1 MYTSFFG
8 LNEKPFSITP
18 NPRYLYMSE
27 RHTEALAHLIY
38 GIKDSGGFIQL
49 TGEVGTGKTTL
60 IRSLLQRLPENAD
73 IALILNPQLSA
84 TEFLGAILTE
94 LGVPQPN
101 DRTSLKELTD
111 ALNNYLLENYSK
123 GCRTILIVDEA
134 QNFAVDV
141 LEQIRLLTNLETAS
155 QKLLQITL
163 IGQPELRTMLSR
175 VDLRQLAQ
183 RITGRYHLEPLSH
196 DETEAYVR
204 HRLSVAGG
212 SGTIFT
218 SQACRELYRL
228 SGGVPR
234 IINVIADRTLLGA
247 FTCEEHEVSPRMVR
261 RAAAEVYGEDA
272 DETVR
277 GRAWLKV
284 AGLAVGAAVLTG
296 AAIFTSVRFAT
307 EQDSPSAAQV
317 TTVPAQISAPAGD
330 MVSPEPTVTE
340 PAPVVTTTEA
350 VASDF
355 DLEQLI
361 RENATLTDTR
371 TAFNSLFSLW
381 GVQFDQGNS
390 RACEQAQSKNLYCL
404 FQKGSLAQIE
414 RLDRPVIMTL
424 RDYEGGI
431 HQLVLA
437 AIEDSN
443 GIIAIADMQ
452 YAVPLSELLDLWYGE
467 YLLLWKPQI
476 GAVKAFYP
484 GMRDPDIAWL
494 RESLAEIQGNP
505 IDPMNSD
512 YFDKNLEARV
522 RDYQVTKRLNVDGL
536 VGRQTQIVINTDL
549 RADAPRLVRAN

>member
-27 RHTEALAHLIY
+27 RHSEALAHLIY

-73 IALILNPQLSA
+73 VALILNPQLSA

-94 LGVPQPN
+94 LGIPQPA

-111 ALNNYLLENYSK
+111 ALNKYLLENYSK
-123 GCRTILIVDEA
+123 GRRTILIVDEA
-134 QNFAVDV
+134 QNFAVAV
-141 LEQIRLLTNLETAS
+141 LEQVRLLTNLETAN

-196 DETEAYVR
+196 DETEEYVK

-212 SGTIFT
+212 SGNIFT

-234 IINVIADRTLLGA
+234 IINVIADRAMLGA
-247 FTCEEHEVSPRMVR
+247 FTRDEHEITPRMIR
-261 RAAAEVYGEDA
+261 RAAAEVYGENA
-272 DETVR
+272 DDRLR
-277 GRAWLKV
+277 GRAWLKI
-284 AGLAVGAAVLTG
+284 AGFALGAAVLTG
-296 AAIFTSVRFAT
+296 AAIYTSLRFAS
-307 EQDSPSAAQV
+307 ERSSPTAQ
-317 TTVPAQISAPAGD
+317 TVNAPASVPRAAVVEAAD
-330 MVSPEPTVTE
+330 DPVAVEPSPV
-340 PAPVVTTTEA
+340 AAEA
-350 VASDF
+350 IASDMG
-355 DLEQLI
+355 LEQLI
-361 RENATLTDTR
+361 RENSTLTDTR
-371 TAFNSLFSLW
+371 NAFDSLFGLW
-381 GVQFDQGNS
+381 GVQFDENNS

-431 HQLVLA
+431 HQLVLE
-437 AIEDSN
+437 AIEGSN
-443 GIIAIADMQ
+443 GIVAIADIR
-452 YAVPLSELLDLWYGE
+452 YTVPITEILDLWYGE

-476 GAVKAFYP
+476 GAVKSFYP

-494 RESLAEIQGNP
+494 RQSLAEIQGNP

-512 YFDKNLEARV
+512 YFDENLEARV
-522 RDYQVTKRLNVDGL
+522 RDYQIAKRLDVDGL
-536 VGRQTQIVINTDL
+536 VGQQTQIVINTDL
-549 RADAPRLVRAN
+549 RAGAPRLVRAN

>member
-1 MYTSFFG
+1 
-8 LNEKPFSITP
+8 
-18 NPRYLYMSE
+18 MSE

-467 YLLLWKPQI
+467 YLLLWRPQI

-512 YFDKNLEARV
+512 YFDK
-522 RDYQVTKRLNVDGL
+522 
-536 VGRQTQIVINTDL
+536 
-549 RADAPRLVRAN
+549 

>member
-73 IALILNPQLSA
+73 VALILNPQLSA

-123 GCRTILIVDEA
+123 GRRTILIVDEA

-183 RITGRYHLEPLSH
+183 RITGRYHLEPLSQE
-196 DETEAYVR
+196 ETEEYVR

-212 SGTIFT
+212 SGNIFT

-247 FTCEEHEVSPRMVR
+247 FTREEHEINPGMVR

-272 DETVR
+272 EETRR

-284 AGLAVGAAVLTG
+284 AGFALGAAVLTG
-296 AAIFTSVRFAT
+296 AAVVTSLRFAT
-307 EQDSPSAAQV
+307 ER
-317 TTVPAQISAPAGD
+317 SAPQAPRAITAPAKLPAPT
-330 MVSPEPTVTE
+330 VATSIPEPAVAE
-340 PAPVVTTTEA
+340 PEPMAPAAEA
-350 VASDF
+350 VAGDF
-355 DLEQLI
+355 DLEQLM
-361 RENATLTDTR
+361 RDNATLTDTR
-371 TAFNSLFSLW
+371 TAFNALFSLW
-381 GVQFDQGNS
+381 GVQFDDSNS

-431 HQLVLA
+431 HQLVLE
-437 AIEDSN
+437 AIEGSN
-443 GIIAIADMQ
+443 GIIAIADAR
-452 YAVPLSELLDLWYGE
+452 YAVPLNEILNLWYGE

-494 RESLAEIQGNP
+494 RQSLAEIQGNP

-512 YFDKNLEARV
+512 YFDENLEARV
-522 RDYQVTKRLNVDGL
+522 RNYQVAKRLNVDGL
-536 VGRQTQIVINTDL
+536 VGQQTQIVINTDL
-549 RADAPRLVRAN
+549 RVGAPRLARAN